1 MIEST
6 SALEQVGYPALFIA
20 LVVVL
25 VASGFFYSASKKFV
39 RYFKKRQLQ
48 DAAEA
53 EAEAE
58 AESKTSQRT

>member
-20 LVVVL
+20 LLVVL

-53 EAEAE
+53 EAE
-58 AESKTSQRT
+58 SKTSQHT

>member
-48 DAAEA
+48 D

-58 AESKTSQRT
+58 AESKTSQHT